1 MSLALPYRPVR
12 GTMQIM
18 KQRRFTNSRPHL
30 FSTIFLGLLA
40 ILVAPGCAWAA
51 PSPAAVAAFNAYISA
66 VEARLAEQHR
76 SQGAFLA
83 ATTPQGDAKLRN
95 GESIVERVSLSS
107 GAALPGAMMFHWR
120 GTAFAPGAKPADFDR
135 VMRDFNSYP
144 QRFAPQ
150 VVAASVVSQ
159 QGDRFQAW
167 MRIRQ
172 RHVISVVMDTAYDVT
187 FAQTDARHGYSIS
200 RSTGINEID
209 SPGTRHE
216 HVLAPGDEHGFL
228 WRLNTYWSYE
238 ERDGGL
244 YLQIET
250 VSLSRSVP
258 AGIGWAIGPYV
269 QTVPRESL
277 EFTLSSACNAM
288 RRQ

>member
-172 RHVISVVMDTAYDVT
+172 RHVISVVMDTSYDVT
-187 FAQTDARHGYSIS
+187 FGRFDPLHGFSIS
-200 RSTGINEID
+200 RSTQISEID
-209 SPGTRHE
+209 GAGTAHE
-216 HVLAPGDEHGFL
+216 HALSSSQAHGFL
-228 WRLNTYWSYE
+228 WRQNTYWSYE

-244 YLQIET
+244 YMQIES
-250 VSLSRSVP
+250 VSLTRAVP
-258 AGIGWAIGPYV
+258 TGLGWAVGPFV
-269 QTVPRESL
+269 QRVPKESL
-277 EFTLSSACNAM
+277 EFTLRAITSAI
-288 RRQ
+288 RR